1 MNNKL
6 GVFLAGGLIGAGVAL
21 FYAPR
26 TGVETRAMV
35 ADKAQAMWGQAQ
47 GLGAQ
52 VAVDAQQF
60 YGNAAQNA
68 QQVYGAAAAN
78 AQAAYTN
85 VAASAQQAYTNVAQG
100 AQQAY
105 VAASDRGKQAADA
118 IAQGA
123 QAVAGRAHEAAEGV
137 KPVFAEKND
146 ELRAKNRRRPRAHCR
161 PGGEK
166 RRASIRERWAGRR
179 GASGGGRC

>member
-60 YGNAAQNA
+60 YGNAAQNGCHQNRQP
-68 QQVYGAAAAN
+68 QQ
-78 AQAAYTN
+78 
-85 VAASAQQAYTNVAQG
+85 
-100 AQQAY
+100 
-105 VAASDRGKQAADA
+105 
-118 IAQGA
+118 
-123 QAVAGRAHEAAEGV
+123 
-137 KPVFAEKND
+137 
-146 ELRAKNRRRPRAHCR
+146 
-161 PGGEK
+161 
-166 RRASIRERWAGRR
+166 
-179 GASGGGRC
+179 

>member
-68 QQVYGAAAAN
+68 QQVYGAAATQRRCYRIGAIIKENARAN
-78 AQAAYTN
+78 ASVAVMLKRKTAAQKMGCARRVEPSTPPYRATSAKTQAI
-85 VAASAQQAYTNVAQG
+85 SGFAQNT
-100 AQQAY
+100 
-105 VAASDRGKQAADA
+105 
-118 IAQGA
+118 
-123 QAVAGRAHEAAEGV
+123 
-137 KPVFAEKND
+137 
-146 ELRAKNRRRPRAHCR
+146 
-161 PGGEK
+161 
-166 RRASIRERWAGRR
+166 
-179 GASGGGRC
+179 

>member
-105 VAASDRGKQAADA
+105 VTASYR
-118 IAQGA
+118 
-123 QAVAGRAHEAAEGV
+123 
-137 KPVFAEKND
+137 P
-146 ELRAKNRRRPRAHCR
+146 RRPGRCGPRAR
-161 PGGEK
+161 
-166 RRASIRERWAGRR
+166 
-179 GASGGGRC
+179 GGRGREARIRRKER